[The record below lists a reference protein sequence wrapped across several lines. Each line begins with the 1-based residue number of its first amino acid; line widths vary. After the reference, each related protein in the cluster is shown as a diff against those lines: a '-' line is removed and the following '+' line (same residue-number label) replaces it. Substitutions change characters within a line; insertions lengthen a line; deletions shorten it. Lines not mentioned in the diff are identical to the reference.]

1 MPSRFQLQKK
11 LCLFWVPEGHLKRT
25 SGGVGQVTGQRG
37 LQSIFLSYVNKDLIF
52 FLCHWIVAIGWPV
65 INFSPPKGFP
75 GGMWNLKGSTSHFS
89 LHSLYQMSA
98 CSNQSNKTRNSPAGS
113 HTPNKTKVKV
123 MPRNQKPNG
132 INAKRDFPRSPRP
145 ATWQSQCLWLQT

>member
-1 MPSRFQLQKK
+1 MLLDK
-11 LCLFWVPEGHLKRT
+11 
-25 SGGVGQVTGQRG
+25 RG
-37 LQSIFLSYVNKDLIF
+37 LQSIFPSYVNKDLIF
-52 FLCHWIVAIGWPV
+52 FLCHWIVAISLPV
-65 INFSPPKGFP
+65 INFFFFFPKGFP
-75 GGMWNLKGSTSHFS
+75 GGIWNLKGSTFHFS

-98 CSNQSNKTRNSPAGS
+98 CSNQTNKTRNSPSGS
-113 HTPNKTKVKV
+113 HTPSKMKVKV